1 MLRSVPAGLSIAAL
15 VAWVPTIAALSAER
29 PTPTQDIVPI
39 TAVQRQALVVTMN
52 TNLRGYAAILAAAGR
67 GDAGGRSDA
76 AALTAAAQALDA
88 NRGTERDPTLRAV
101 LPDRWLQ
108 LGGLVHRGFAQLA
121 TDAPALGPREVA
133 ARLGTI
139 TATCAE
145 CHATYAWPR

>member
-15 VAWVPTIAALSAER
+15 VAWVPTMAAL
-29 PTPTQDIVPI
+29 V
-39 TAVQRQALVVTMN
+39 AVQPVETQEVVPVDASQRRALVATMN
-52 TNLRGYAAILAAAGR
+52 TNLRGYADVLTAAGR
-67 GDAGGRSDA
+67 GDA

-108 LGGLVHRGFAQLA
+108 LGGLVHGGFTQLA
-121 TDAPALGPREVA
+121 TDAATLGPRDVA

-139 TATCAE
+139 SATCAE